1 MGIVGELL
9 FWQLAFLLRGVEG
22 SRPPEC
28 RSVQANRLFRQKRPM
43 HTSSFVARF
52 FAVAFLSVCLA
63 GCGRDAGSAEV
74 ATGGGPAAAAAAPP
88 ALVRTQVIREE
99 DVSPEFRA
107 TGNVRP
113 RHFSVVA
120 SGADGVVAE
129 FPVEVGEFVPAGT
142 LLSKL
147 RMESTDLELQEQE
160 ALTEARAAELAEL
173 QTPRREDVE
182 ESQAR
187 VQALQVTASNAQRRL
202 EELRALSRRG
212 AATQS
217 ELRDGE
223 DAFDAAQQNLLAA
236 QAAYQRTASGARE
249 EKKQQASSMLESQ
262 KKHVDF
268 LKAEREKRLTKA
280 PFDGFV
286 VEEHTYVGQWLS
298 KGAPVLTLA
307 RLDEVEVEVQID
319 QQYIDQVSAGRE
331 VTLRVSGSGGA
342 GAATTAE
349 GAREWTGRVAAVV
362 PRSNWERGSR
372 SFPVIIRIQNE
383 IDSSTTPPTPA
394 LREGMMAEAA
404 FRGIPVKAL
413 LVPKDSVV
421 RTSRGAFV
429 YVVNPAEEGKPLSVR
444 QVLVSLGI
452 GTGVWIQVQGESL
465 AAGQQVVTEGAERLR
480 AFQTVSI
487 MAPAK
492 QAADGGGGAPAGAAP
507 K

>member
-1 MGIVGELL
+1 M
-9 FWQLAFLLRGVEG
+9 
-22 SRPPEC
+22 C
-28 RSVQANRLFRQKRPM
+28 
-43 HTSSFVARF
+43 SS
-52 FAVAFLSVCLA
+52 
-63 GCGRDAGSAEV
+63 
-74 ATGGGPAAAAAAPP
+74 
-88 ALVRTQVIREE
+88 
-99 DVSPEFRA
+99 
-107 TGNVRP
+107 
-113 RHFSVVA
+113 
-120 SGADGVVAE
+120 
-129 FPVEVGEFVPAGT
+129 
-142 LLSKL
+142 
-147 RMESTDLELQEQE
+147 DL
-160 ALTEARAAELAEL
+160 
-173 QTPRREDVE
+173 
-182 ESQAR
+182 
-187 VQALQVTASNAQRRL
+187 
-202 EELRALSRRG
+202 

-487 MAPAK
+487 MEPAK